1 METASATPAA
11 RLDLLDA
18 LRGFALLGVLLANLR
33 DFSLHQ
39 FLLDTSAIQDGVA
52 QR

>member
-39 FLLDTSAIQDGVA
+39 FLLDTSAIQERA
-52 QR
+52 R